1 MCNTYLSCTLN
12 IKSIWRVDRVT
23 CFDIL
28 CRKMFISFLFIFLG
42 FEMRSVAIFIEK
54 YLSNN
59 TRLSYLEQGKIDVM
73 TDKEHCWFISCHSL
87 LMPEFSTFLWSLC
100 YKNHFMMYIFYI
112 SFLYFPWIFYTPFP
126 HSFTAF
132 LNFQT
137 LFHVFTRW

>member
-42 FEMRSVAIFIEK
+42 FEMRSVAIFIKK

-73 TDKEHCWFISCHSL
+73 TDKEHCWFISCHTL
-87 LMPEFSTFLWSLC
+87 LMAEFSTFLCFLC
-100 YKNHFMMYIFYI
+100 YKNHI
-112 SFLYFPWIFYTPFP
+112 SFLLILYSLIFFF
-126 HSFTAF
+126 SQISKNNAES
-132 LNFQT
+132 
-137 LFHVFTRW
+137 W